1 MNYLFVSSSGTLS
14 FFCQC
19 IIYGL
24 WVNTLTEVNAMN
36 ILIKGLIIYIMLA
49 LAVRLMGKRQIGE
62 LQPGELVTT
71 MVLSEIASMPLQD
84 SDFPVLSGIALI
96 FLFVSLE
103 LLSSFL
109 AIKSGIYRT
118 LMQGHS
124 VLIIKD
130 GHLLEENLK
139 MIRYSTDD
147 LMEALR
153 LKDVFDISEVQ
164 YAYIETNG
172 SISVK
177 LRKEAEAATIADLR
191 IPYVENALPCL
202 VISDGKIIKRDFEL
216 CSMTEEKLQKI
227 LKKKNLTVSEVF
239 LMTAD
244 KQGNTYTV
252 RKAVKK

>member
-1 MNYLFVSSSGTLS
+1 
-14 FFCQC
+14 
-19 IIYGL
+19 
-24 WVNTLTEVNAMN
+24 MN
-36 ILIKGLIIYIMLA
+36 ILIKGLIIYAVLA

-62 LQPGELVTT
+62 LQPGELVIT
-71 MVLSEIASMPLQD
+71 MVLSEMATMPLQD
-84 SDFPVLSGIALI
+84 DDFPVLSGISLI
-96 FLFVSLE
+96 FLFVTLE
-103 LLSSFL
+103 LFSSFL
-109 AIKSGIYRT
+109 AMKIRPYRT
-118 LMQGHS
+118 MMQGHS

-130 GHLLEENLK
+130 GQLLIDNLA

-153 LKDVFDISEVQ
+153 LKDVFDISDVQ

-177 LRKEAEAATIADLR
+177 LKKKAEYLTAEDLNVPCR
-191 IPYVENALPCL
+191 ENALPCI

-216 CSMTEEKLQKI
+216 CSMTQEKLEKI
-227 LKKKNLTVSEVF
+227 LRKNNLSLSEVF

-252 RKAVKK
+252 RKVTKK

>member
-1 MNYLFVSSSGTLS
+1 MNV
-14 FFCQC
+14 
-19 IIYGL
+19 
-24 WVNTLTEVNAMN
+24 
-36 ILIKGLIIYIMLA
+36 LIKGFIIYAMLA
-49 LAVRLMGKRQIGE
+49 IAVRFMGKRQIGE

-84 SDFPVLSGIALI
+84 NDFPVLSGIALI
-96 FLFVSLE
+96 FLFVTLE
-103 LLSSFL
+103 LFSSFL
-109 AIKSGIYRT
+109 AMKFRPYRT

-124 VLIIKD
+124 VLIIKE
-130 GHLLEENLK
+130 GHLLKDNLK

-177 LRKEAEAATIADLR
+177 LKKEAEPATIEDLR
-191 IPYVENALPCL
+191 LPYVENALPCL
-202 VISDGKIIKRDFEL
+202 IISDGKIIKRDFEL
-216 CSMTEEKLQKI
+216 CSMTEEKLEKM
-227 LKKKNLTVSEVF
+227 LKKKNLTASEVF